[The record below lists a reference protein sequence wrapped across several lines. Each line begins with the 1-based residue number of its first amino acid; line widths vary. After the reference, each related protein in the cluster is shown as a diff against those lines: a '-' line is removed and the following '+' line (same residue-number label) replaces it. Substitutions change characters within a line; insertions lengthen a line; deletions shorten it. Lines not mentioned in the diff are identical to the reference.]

1 MKRALTLTALVLAGA
16 AAIPGIGAE
25 PLLQSG
31 IDVKNVDPSIPAGKD
46 FFEHVNEKWIEA
58 NPIPADQIRWGSFSE
73 LRERDLNQIKTIV
86 EDLTKAA
93 GGLDDDRRK
102 LRDLYAE
109 AMNENKLREQGAKA
123 LKPQF
128 DAIEE
133 VKSAA
138 ELPAVLADLHGRGIR
153 PLFDFGV
160 GIDERNSSQ
169 YIVEI
174 GQGGLSLPERSYYV
188 ADDADSKR
196 IREAFHAHVATMFGL
211 LGESPDAAKASSDAV
226 MAIETKLAEASRT
239 PVQLRDVEKLYNK
252 QKTTDLPK
260 LTPDFDWSTYI
271 KSTGVIPFEDL
282 IVEEPE
288 FFTALNNL
296 LKTTPLDQLK
306 TYLRWHLLDD
316 TSAYLS
322 DEFSNESFN
331 FFGKTL
337 RGQKEQEARWK
348 RAVQSTDRL
357 LGEDLGK
364 LYVERYFPPAYRD
377 RMKNL
382 VANLIDAYRERIK
395 TRDWMTDATRQQA
408 LAKLD
413 KVMRK
418 IAYPDK
424 WRDYA
429 SLEIKSDAYV
439 QDVMRA
445 RKFNYDYRLG
455 KLGKPIDKTEWG
467 MTPPTVNAY
476 YNPTMNEIVFPAGIL
491 QPPFFNAEADD
502 AVNYGGIGAVIG
514 HELTHGFDDQGSL
527 FDADGNLKNWWTAE
541 DKKKFHEKA
550 DALVKQYDASVALDD
565 LHVNG
570 KLTLGE
576 NLADLGGLTIAY
588 YAYHHSLNGNE
599 APVID
604 GLTGDQRFFMGFA
617 QIWRGSNR
625 PQSLRVRLRTD
636 PHSPEHFRCN
646 IPVSN
651 FGKWYDALGIKPGD
665 PMYRDPADR
674 VEVW

>member
-1 MKRALTLTALVLAGA
+1 LTLTALLLAA
-16 AAIPGIGAE
+16 ATAIPGISAE
-25 PLLQSG
+25 PQLQSG
-31 IDVKNVDPSIPAGKD
+31 IDVTGIDDAIPAGKD

-58 NPIPADQIRWGSFSE
+58 NPIPADQVRWGSFSE
-73 LRERDLNQIKTIV
+73 LHERDLHQIKTIF
-86 EDLTKAA
+86 EDLAKSP
-93 GGLDDDRRK
+93 GSLDDNRRK

-109 AMNENKLREQGAKA
+109 AMDETKLHEQRAKS
-123 LKPQF
+123 LKPQM
-128 DAIEE
+128 DAIDGI
-133 VKSAA
+133 KSVRD
-138 ELPAVLADLHGRGIR
+138 LPAILAQLHGEGIR
-153 PLFDFGV
+153 SLFGFGV
-160 GIDERNSSQ
+160 GIDEKNSSQ

-174 GQGGLSLPERSYYV
+174 SQGGLSLPERSYYI

-196 IREAFHAHVATMFGL
+196 IRDAYHEHVGRMFEL
-211 LGESPDAAKASSDAV
+211 LGESPDAAKAGANAV
-226 MAIETKLAEASRT
+226 MEIETKLAEASRT
-239 PVQLRDVEKLYNK
+239 PVALRDVEKTYNK
-252 QKTTDLPK
+252 QKTADLSK
-260 LTPDFDWSTYI
+260 LTPDFDWPAYI
-271 KSTGVIPFEDL
+271 KGTGVAPFDDL
-282 IVEEPE
+282 IVGEPE
-288 FFTALNNL
+288 FFTALDTL
-296 LKTTPLDQLK
+296 LKDTPLDQIK
-306 TYLRWHLLDD
+306 SYLRWQLLDD
-316 TSAYLS
+316 TAAFLS
-322 DEFSNESFN
+322 DDFSTESFN

-348 RAVQSTDRL
+348 RAVQSADRL

-364 LYVERYFPPAYRD
+364 IYVERYFPAAYRD
-377 RMKNL
+377 RMRQL

-395 TRDWMTDATRQQA
+395 TRDWMSDGTRQQA

-424 WRDYA
+424 WRDYS

-445 RKFNYDYRLG
+445 RKFNYDYRLA

-491 QPPFFNAEADD
+491 QPPFFNPDADD

-527 FDADGNLKNWWTAE
+527 FDANGNLNNWWSPE
-541 DKKKFHEKA
+541 DKKRFHEKA
-550 DALVKQYDASVALDD
+550 DALVKQYDASIAIDN

-588 YAYHHSLNGNE
+588 YAYHHSLQNKE

-625 PQSLRVRLRTD
+625 PQSLKVRLRTD

-651 FGKWYDALGIKPGD
+651 FGKWYDALDIKPGD
-665 PMYRDPADR
+665 AMYRAPADR